1 MPDPFFSIVVA
12 TWNRAHLLARALD
25 SIVSQTLADW
35 EAIVVDDGSTD
46 ETTAVL
52 RRYAELDPRF
62 TGIPIGHGGISV
74 ARNTGIRKA
83 RGTWIT
89 FLDSDDRWEPDHL
102 ATRLKFIAAH
112 PELEFIHG
120 GFRID
125 GPPETH
131 FVADARDPGRLIP
144 VAECA
149 VGGTFVVRREV
160 LESLGGFPDV
170 PYAMDFELLD
180 RAGKAGIPI
189 GRCPSPTYVY
199 VREPGEGMCEER
211 RP

>member
-1 MPDPFFSIVVA
+1 MPDPLFSIVVA
-12 TWNRAHLLARALD
+12 TWNRAPLLPRALD
-25 SIVSQTLADW
+25 SITGQAFSDW
-35 EAIVVDDGSTD
+35 EAVVVDDGSTD
-46 ETTAVL
+46 ETPAVI

-62 TGIPIGHGGISV
+62 TGFRIDHGGISV

-83 RGTWIT
+83 RGAWVT
-89 FLDSDDRWEPDHL
+89 FLDSDDRWETDHL
-102 ATRLKFIAAH
+102 ASRVRFIAAH

-131 FVADARDPGRLIP
+131 FVADARDPTRLIP
-144 VAECA
+144 VSECA
-149 VGGTFVVRREV
+149 VGGTFVVKRPV

-170 PYAMDFELLD
+170 PYAMDFDLLN
-180 RAGKAGIPI
+180 RAVKAGIPI
-189 GRCPSPTYVY
+189 GRCPAPTYIY